1 MPVMLHSLATPRTR
15 AADEWARA
23 AVWPWRTR
31 WRWRRPCKLLQA
43 GWKARFAHAY
53 ARRRWPRVDVVRQ
66 GSRAVG
72 EMLRLAPGVRAAVL
86 RERGKQAF
94 RERLSPLQSGPEAYD
109 TTERC
114 VSRLIPP
121 SLVPLRGAAFN

>member
-1 MPVMLHSLATPRTR
+1 MAMEDALAL
-15 AADEWARA
+15 AEA
-23 AVWPWRTR
+23 
-31 WRWRRPCKLLQA
+31 LQA
-43 GWKARFAHAY
+43 SPGGVEGALDAY

-94 RERLSPLQSGPEAYD
+94 RERLSPL
-109 TTERC
+109 TER
-114 VSRLIPP
+114 P
-121 SLVPLRGAAFN
+121 